1 MIIKNLKN
9 MDNQETVNKFAN
21 AITWEKCDMLLTLN
35 AEAMKKQENIISSDD
50 STPNEI
56 SLAKEK
62 LKKLEE
68 EKKSVKEKQEE
79 IFNDYDEVL
88 CAISEAHN
96 DYATNDETSVRN
108 ILPLSCCD
116 ENSKF
121 FKLAILTQETFE
133 SFYDS
138 MVSLHDMDSKEIG
151 NNGLRTYSK
160 QAKET
165 ATQLSEN
172 IQALI
177 KKMFSI
183 SIENEY
189 TKKVNV
195 KFNKTDMNCVHETF
209 VTGLSVDV
217 KHNKKANNS
226 TVDGVSFRYAIEK
239 VEKKDKDPE
248 YKGVKFKEVLAKL
261 AFNNLFKQA
270 KQNTYCRVEGQALQV
285 CPFNALTL

>member
-79 IFNDYDEVL
+79 VFNDYDEVVG
-88 CAISEAHN
+88 AISEAHN
-96 DYATNDETSVRN
+96 EHAQNDETAVRN
-108 ILPLSCCD
+108 ILRLSCCD
-116 ENSKF
+116 DNSKF
-121 FKLAILTQETFE
+121 FKLAILTKETFE

-138 MVSLHDMDSKEIG
+138 MVQLHDMDSDEIG
-151 NNGLRTYSK
+151 ANGLRQYS
-160 QAKET
+160 AKSK
-165 ATQLSEN
+165 AVADALKDD
-172 IQALI
+172 IQGLI
-177 KKMFSI
+177 KKMFSV

-189 TKKVNV
+189 TKKINV
-195 KFNKTDMNCVHETF
+195 KFNKTDLACVHETF
-209 VTGLSVDV
+209 VTGLSVDM
-217 KHNKKANNS
+217 KNSKKNGT
-226 TVDGVSFRYAIEK
+226 TVEGLSFRYAIEK
-239 VEKKDKDPE
+239 IEKKDKDPE
-248 YKGVKFKEVLAKL
+248 YKGVRFKEVLAKL
-261 AFNNLFKQA
+261 AFNKLFA
-270 KQNTYCRVEGQALQV
+270 
-285 CPFNALTL
+285 